1 MRYFYTLNFFM
12 LPIEICF
19 KEEISEELLEMLLAH
34 LILCSLSVMHSSR
47 LREVRERKWIRVDGM
62 AKWFF
67 IGMHIQMCVI
77 VRLSLAA

>member
-1 MRYFYTLNFFM
+1 MMRYFYTLNFFM

-47 LREVRERKWIRVDGM
+47 LRGKREKVDPSGWDGKM
-62 AKWFF
+62 VFYWYAYPDV
-67 IGMHIQMCVI
+67 CYC
-77 VRLSLAA
+77 